1 MPHTQATELSD
12 ANPVLFTARSPVLL
26 IFFMPSTVTSR
37 PERASL
43 LALANSLQA
52 QLGGLVRVLRID
64 EDIHSDVVRSFAITK
79 TPAFVLV
86 RRGVELWRQE
96 ELSEAVTIIGLI
108 KGMLG

>member
-1 MPHTQATELSD
+1 MPHPQATALADS
-12 ANPVLFTARSPVLL
+12 NPVLFTARSPVLL
-26 IFFMPSTVTSR
+26 IFFMPSVLTNQ

-43 LALANSLQA
+43 LALADALQV
-52 QLGGLVRVLRID
+52 QLSGLVRVLRID
-64 EDIHSDVVRSFAITK
+64 EDIHSDVARSFAITK

-96 ELSEAVTIIGLI
+96 GISDEDTLVGLI